1 MPRVGDLLRQARKER
16 GWSQKEL
23 AERVGDKQANIS
35 RWETGKRIP
44 SNDALAELADELD
57 LDVDQLRAEIQADRR
72 AREAETPD
80 YVSHEDHIPRWR
92 NAVLSADVDRDVRTL
107 LMSLGLPELLDREWW
122 IVSTTPGH
130 FADVTN
136 NPLPFVREHWSGML
150 ESPFVERIGEGEY
163 AVALRFPEGVEGS

>member
-1 MPRVGDLLRQARKER
+1 MIGQTVREARKNKGLSQEELGRRIGRSRITVSRYER
-16 GWSQKEL
+16 GESK
-23 AERVGDKQANIS
+23 
-35 RWETGKRIP
+35 P
-44 SNDALAELADELD
+44 SEDALAELADELD
-57 LDVDQLRAEIQADRR
+57 LDVESLRDEIEEGRR

-107 LMSLGLPELLDREWW
+107 LMSLGLPEMLDPGWW
-122 IVSTTPGH
+122 VVSTTPGH

-150 ESPFVERIGEGEY
+150 ESPFVERIGEGEW
-163 AVALRFPEGVEGS
+163 VFALRFPDE